1 MTVTK
6 IVQMAQMRMS
16 QGIICRQNI
25 WQGRQSIWQVLTYC
39 FLSVVNIFVQMFG
52 RNVKIFGKKLTK
64 CLIIIV
70 TVVTYIKREVKLF

>member
-25 WQGRQSIWQVLTYC
+25 WQDRQSIWQVLTYC

-52 RNVKIFGKKLTK
+52 RNVKIFGKKINK
-64 CLIIIV
+64 MPDYHSHSCHI
-70 TVVTYIKREVKLF
+70 Y